1 MSAVAIPFDP
11 AFTMGPRSTFAWPG
25 HLESSPVSTP
35 MLPHDMVSMGHGS
48 DPSLTPPSTTRSLT
62 SSPPRTSL
70 TPQQREL
77 KRQSDRARRDSRL
90 THRIRRTN
98 SNNSFVDSPPP
109 MSMSDV
115 TSAMSISSYTTA
127 PAPIAL
133 LTEPATSMPTP
144 PYIPSYS
151 SSLSDQHPGPQVFQP
166 SYQQPLPSGYS
177 MPMEYPTIYS
187 GHNDYSARPSPIP
200 VGQENGMM
208 YQVPAVMT
216 SGSTNA
222 QEGGHVRV
230 VQSRPKPRCW
240 EHGCNGRQFS
250 TFSNLL
256 RHQRE
261 KSGQAAK
268 ATCPNCFAEFTRT
281 TARNGHLLHDKCK
294 RRSSNSSNSNSNSTN

>member
-1 MSAVAIPFDP
+1 MPFDP
-11 AFTMGPRSTFAWPG
+11 TFAMGGPRSAFTWPG
-25 HLESSPVSTP
+25 HLESSPASTS
-35 MLPHDMVSMGHGS
+35 MLPHDLVSMSHGS
-48 DPSLTPPSTTRSLT
+48 EPSLTPPSTTRSLT
-62 SSPPRTSL
+62 SSPPRVSL

-77 KRQSDRARRDSRL
+77 KRQQDRVRRDSRL
-90 THRIRRTN
+90 TQRIRRTN
-98 SNNSFVDSPPP
+98 SNTSFVDSPPP
-109 MSMSDV
+109 MSISDV
-115 TSAMSISSYTTA
+115 TSTMSMSSYTTA
-127 PAPIAL
+127 PAPISL
-133 LTEPATSMPTP
+133 LTEPATSLATP

-151 SSLSDQHPGPQVFQP
+151 PSLPDQHQFQNA
-166 SYQQPLPSGYS
+166 YQPVQPGYS
-177 MPMEYPTIYS
+177 MPMEYPAIYS
-187 GHNDYSARPSPIP
+187 GHTDYSARPSPMP
-200 VGQENGMM
+200 MGQEPGMM

-216 SGSTNA
+216 SGGVVA

-268 ATCPNCFAEFTRT
+268 ATCPNCGAEFTRT

-294 RRSSNSSNSNSNSTN
+294 QRRSSNN